1 VFLSYSEILVEHCQL
16 LATPPVFNVPV
27 RDDPT
32 RISPISLATE
42 KQTHEVSCD
51 VVSVILRLA
60 VSGKHRL
67 VTDGKT
73 DGHRSIAYSALA
85 QRRAVIKCMQHR
97 LYKQASAVADRPHNA
112 CHGQTV
118 NVLQTKAGDRF
129 DKLATIASSCQHLR
143 RSTGAAPKK
152 QKTRYVQ
159 SLDKIP
165 LFLEIPEFPYIV
177 KCRISRM

>member
-1 VFLSYSEILVEHCQL
+1 MFLSYSEILVEHCQL

-67 VTDGKT
+67 VTVGKT
-73 DGHRSIAYSALA
+73 DGHRAIAYSALA
-85 QRRAVIKCMQHR
+85 
-97 LYKQASAVADRPHNA
+97 
-112 CHGQTV
+112 
-118 NVLQTKAGDRF
+118 
-129 DKLATIASSCQHLR
+129 
-143 RSTGAAPKK
+143 
-152 QKTRYVQ
+152 
-159 SLDKIP
+159 
-165 LFLEIPEFPYIV
+165 
-177 KCRISRM
+177 